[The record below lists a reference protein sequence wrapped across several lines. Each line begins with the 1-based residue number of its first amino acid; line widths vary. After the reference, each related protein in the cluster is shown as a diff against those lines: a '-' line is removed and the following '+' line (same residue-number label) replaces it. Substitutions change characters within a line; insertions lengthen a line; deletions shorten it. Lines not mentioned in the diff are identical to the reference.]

1 MGHEVVNV
9 NAFNTDDPSSNPAR
23 LNLCFFCEIHWQ
35 QEAKVGQYKRK
46 NVAYKNSY
54 LYKSPRGNV

>member
-23 LNLCFFCEIHWQ
+23 LNLCFFLRNTQ
-35 QEAKVGQYKRK
+35 AT
-46 NVAYKNSY
+46 
-54 LYKSPRGNV
+54 RG